1 MKYFKLILI
10 IVHCALLPSVVIFAP
25 LGNLSKLDC
34 SRLSQKLCI
43 MHSSK
48 VHSQTTLP
56 HNVANEFGYLLV
68 YHNNRIC
75 PLQTLARDYTIKL
88 TGKTSYKDFSAEQV
102 LLGWFFYYDEWRNE
116 PMIKIKGKDAQQ
128 TLGIEGKYASFNDFT
143 SPQGYKLTGT
153 QGKNFSAA
161 DEKYN
166 LIMMHLTGSLL
177 KIFPH
182 NNAQC
187 TTHNFCDKR
196 EQSSLLRLP
205 SKAKITTEGS
215 NAQSKETTNHDNCD
229 LSIENCALIN
239 WFALND
245 NLPADMPQSE
255 WLFIRKS
262 MNLVAEYIAHNQYD
276 EAIDLIRK
284 IRKYQDTQLGTLA
297 PSQAHI
303 TAERIYNHLNFNR
316 PLAMALMT
324 IGILLYIITII
335 TNKTPLWSWLILTT
349 TAIYLLFAVILR
361 GYIAGHF
368 PLSNGFETMQF
379 LALIASLIPFLNLL
393 FSRTRKIKTNSQL
406 PILNLLSPCLRGTSK
421 AEGVNNS
428 SFLIPNSTLIC
439 GIALMVATMS
449 ELNPRITLLMPVLQ
463 SPLLSIHVMVIMIS
477 YTLFALI
484 TLNAIVNLIKIKTN
498 SQFTIHNS
506 QFTTLT
512 FALFLLTAGIFIGAI
527 WANVSWG
534 RYWGWDPKEVWAL
547 ITMLI
552 YSLPLHRASLKIF
565 QNPRF
570 LNWYYIF
577 AFLSVVITYF
587 GVNFILGGMHSYA

>member
-1 MKYFKLILI
+1 MKKLSLLI
-10 IVHCALLPSVVIFAP
+10 IILHCV
-25 LGNLSKLDC
+25 
-34 SRLSQKLCI
+34 LCT
-43 MHSSK
+43 

-56 HNVANEFGYLLV
+56 HDVANEFGNLLV

-102 LLGWFFYYDEWRNE
+102 LLGWFFYYDEWHNE

-143 SPQGYKLTGT
+143 SPQGYKLIGT
-153 QGKNFSAA
+153 QGKNFSVA

-166 LIMMHLTGSLL
+166 LIMMNLTGSLL

-182 NNAQC
+182 RTQ
-187 TTHNFCDKR
+187 D
-196 EQSSLLRLP
+196 SS
-205 SKAKITTEGS
+205 
-215 NAQSKETTNHDNCD
+215 Q
-229 LSIENCALIN
+229 LSTIH

-245 NLPADMPQSE
+245 NLPADMPQAE

-262 MNLVAEYIAHNQYD
+262 MNLVAEYIAHSQYN

-284 IRKYQDTQLGTLA
+284 IRKYQETQLGTFT
-297 PSQAHI
+297 PSKTRI

-324 IGILLYIITII
+324 IGILLYVITII
-335 TNKTPLWSWLILTT
+335 SNKTPRWSWFILTP
-349 TAIYLLFAVILR
+349 TAIYLLFAIVLR

-379 LALIASLIPFLNLL
+379 LALIASLMPFITLL
-393 FSRTRKIKTNSQL
+393 FKRKNTN
-406 PILNLLSPCLRGTSK
+406 
-421 AEGVNNS
+421 NNS
-428 SFLIPNSTLIC
+428 SFLISNSTLIC

-484 TLNAIVNLIKIKTN
+484 LLNAIVNLIRIKTN
-498 SQFTIHNS
+498 SQFPILNS
-506 QFTTLT
+506 QFSTLT

>member
-1 MKYFKLILI
+1 MKKLSLLII

-43 MHSSK
+43 IHSPK

-56 HNVANEFGYLLV
+56 HDVANEFGNLLV

-102 LLGWFFYYDEWRNE
+102 LMGWFFYYDEWRNE

-143 SPQGYKLTGT
+143 SPQGYKLIGT
-153 QGKNFSAA
+153 RGKNFSAA

-166 LIMMHLTGSLL
+166 LIIMNLTGSLL
-177 KIFPH
+177 KIFPYQTQDTRH
-182 NNAQC
+182 KTQDILQVA
-187 TTHNFCDKR
+187 D
-196 EQSSLLRLP
+196 SS
-205 SKAKITTEGS
+205 
-215 NAQSKETTNHDNCD
+215 Q
-229 LSIENCALIN
+229 LSTLNSQLSTIH

-245 NLPADMPQSE
+245 NLPADMPQAE

-262 MNLVAEYIAHNQYD
+262 MNLVAEYIAHTQYN

-284 IRKYQDTQLGTLA
+284 IRKYQETQLGSFA
-297 PSQAHI
+297 PSKAHI

-324 IGILLYIITII
+324 LGIILYIITII
-335 TNKTPLWSWLILTT
+335 TNKTPHWSWLILTP
-349 TAIYLLFAVILR
+349 TAIYLLIAVILR

-379 LALIASLIPFLNLL
+379 LALIASLMPFLTLL
-393 FSRTRKIKTNSQL
+393 FRKNTNQNSSFL
-406 PILNLLSPCLRGTSK
+406 IPNSSFLIPNSSFLIPK
-421 AEGVNNS
+421 S

-477 YTLFALI
+477 YALFALI
-484 TLNAIVNLIKIKTN
+484 VLNATTSLIKNNYELCIMN
-498 SQFTIHNS
+498 YELNI
-506 QFTTLT
+506 

-552 YSLPLHRASLKIF
+552 YSLPLHHSSLKIF

-577 AFLSVVITYF
+577 AFLSVVTTYF

>member
-1 MKYFKLILI
+1 MKKLALLI
-10 IVHCALLPSVVIFAP
+10 IIMLCAL
-25 LGNLSKLDC
+25 C
-34 SRLSQKLCI
+34 SL
-43 MHSSK
+43 HA
-48 VHSQTTLP
+48 QTTLP
-56 HNVANEFGYLLV
+56 QDVANEFGNLLV

-88 TGKTSYKDFSAEQV
+88 TGKTSYKDFTAEQV
-102 LLGWFFYYDEWRNE
+102 FSGWFFYYDEWRNE

-128 TLGIEGKYASFNDFT
+128 ALNIKGKYASFNDFY
-143 SPQGYKLTGT
+143 SQQGYKLIGT
-153 QGKNFSAA
+153 RGKNFSAA

-166 LIMMHLTGSLL
+166 LIIMNLTGSLL

-182 NNAQC
+182 KDPQTFNSDDNY
-187 TTHNFCDKR
+187 
-196 EQSSLLRLP
+196 EQI
-205 SKAKITTEGS
+205 K
-215 NAQSKETTNHDNCD
+215 
-229 LSIENCALIN
+229 

-245 NLPADMPQSE
+245 NLPTDMSQDE
-255 WLFIRKS
+255 QLFIHKS
-262 MNLVAEYIAHNQYD
+262 MTLVAEYVANAEYT

-284 IRKYQDTQLGTLA
+284 IRKYQDSQLGTFA
-297 PSQAHI
+297 PSKAHI

-316 PLAMALMT
+316 PLAIALML
-324 IGILLYIITII
+324 IGILLFVITLI
-335 TNKTPLWSWLILTT
+335 KTQTPQWAWIILTL
-349 TAIYLLFAVILR
+349 TAIYLLFSISLR

-379 LALIASLIPFLNLL
+379 LALIVALLPFINLL
-393 FSRTRKIKTNSQL
+393 RKNTHTPSL
-406 PILNLLSPCLRGTSK
+406 
-421 AEGVNNS
+421 
-428 SFLIPNSTLIC
+428 LIPNCTLIS

-463 SPLLSIHVMVIMIS
+463 SPLLSIHVMMIMIS
-477 YTLFALI
+477 YALFALI
-484 TLNAIVNLIKIKTN
+484 TLNAIVNLIKK
-498 SQFTIHNS
+498 SKDLQLP
-506 QFTTLT
+506 TLT

-552 YSLPLHRASLKIF
+552 YSLPLHRISLKIF

-577 AFLSVVITYF
+577 AFLSVIITYF
-587 GVNFILGGMHSYA
+587 GVNFILGGLHSYA

>member
-1 MKYFKLILI
+1 MKKLSLLI
-10 IVHCALLPSVVIFAP
+10 IILHCV
-25 LGNLSKLDC
+25 
-34 SRLSQKLCI
+34 LCT
-43 MHSSK
+43 

-56 HNVANEFGYLLV
+56 HDVANEFGNLLV

-102 LLGWFFYYDEWRNE
+102 LLGWFFYYNEWRNE

-166 LIMMHLTGSLL
+166 LIMMNLTGSLL

-182 NNAQC
+182 NNA
-187 TTHNFCDKR
+187 
-196 EQSSLLRLP
+196 S
-205 SKAKITTEGS
+205 
-215 NAQSKETTNHDNCD
+215 
-229 LSIENCALIN
+229 IN

-245 NLPADMPQSE
+245 NLPADMPQAE

-262 MNLVAEYIAHNQYD
+262 MNLVAEYIAHSQYN

-284 IRKYQDTQLGTLA
+284 IRKYQETQLGTLT
-297 PSQAHI
+297 PSKTRI

-324 IGILLYIITII
+324 IGILLYVITII
-335 TNKTPLWSWLILTT
+335 SNKTPRWSWFILTPT
-349 TAIYLLFAVILR
+349 VIYLLFAVVLR
-361 GYIAGHF
+361 GYIANHF

-379 LALIASLIPFLNLL
+379 LALIASLMPFLTLL
-393 FSRTRKIKTNSQL
+393 FKQQK
-406 PILNLLSPCLRGTSK
+406 
-421 AEGVNNS
+421 NNS
-428 SFLIPNSTLIC
+428 LFLIPNSILIC

-484 TLNAIVNLIKIKTN
+484 LLNATTNLIKNNYELCNINYKLN
-498 SQFTIHNS
+498 I
-506 QFTTLT
+506 

>member
-1 MKYFKLILI
+1 MKKLALLI
-10 IVHCALLPSVVIFAP
+10 IIMLCAL
-25 LGNLSKLDC
+25 C
-34 SRLSQKLCI
+34 SL
-43 MHSSK
+43 HA
-48 VHSQTTLP
+48 QTTLP
-56 HNVANEFGYLLV
+56 QDVANEFGNLLV

-88 TGKTSYKDFSAEQV
+88 TGKTSYKDFTAEQV
-102 LLGWFFYYDEWRNE
+102 FSGWFFYYDEWRNE

-128 TLGIEGKYASFNDFT
+128 ALNIKGKYASFNDFY
-143 SPQGYKLTGT
+143 SQQGYKLIGT
-153 QGKNFSAA
+153 RGKNFSAA

-166 LIMMHLTGSLL
+166 LIIMNLTGSLL

-182 NNAQC
+182 KDPQTFNSDDNY
-187 TTHNFCDKR
+187 
-196 EQSSLLRLP
+196 EQI
-205 SKAKITTEGS
+205 K
-215 NAQSKETTNHDNCD
+215 
-229 LSIENCALIN
+229 

-245 NLPADMPQSE
+245 NLPTDMSQAE
-255 WLFIRKS
+255 QLFIHKS
-262 MNLVAEYIAHNQYD
+262 MTLVAEYVANAEYT

-284 IRKYQDTQLGTLA
+284 IRKYQDSQLGTFA
-297 PSQAHI
+297 PSKAHI

-316 PLAMALMT
+316 PLAIALML
-324 IGILLYIITII
+324 IGILLFVITLI
-335 TNKTPLWSWLILTT
+335 KAQTPQWAWIILTL
-349 TAIYLLFAVILR
+349 TAIYLLFSISLR

-379 LALIASLIPFLNLL
+379 LALIVALLPFINILRKNTHTPSL
-393 FSRTRKIKTNSQL
+393 
-406 PILNLLSPCLRGTSK
+406 
-421 AEGVNNS
+421 
-428 SFLIPNSTLIC
+428 LIPNCTLIS

-463 SPLLSIHVMVIMIS
+463 SPLLSIHVMMIMIS
-477 YTLFALI
+477 YALFALI
-484 TLNAIVNLIKIKTN
+484 TLNAIVNLIKK
-498 SQFTIHNS
+498 SKDLQLP
-506 QFTTLT
+506 TLT

-552 YSLPLHRASLKIF
+552 YSLPLHRISLKIF

-577 AFLSVVITYF
+577 AFLSVIITYF
-587 GVNFILGGMHSYA
+587 GVNFILGGLHSYA

>member
-1 MKYFKLILI
+1 MKKLSLLI
-10 IVHCALLPSVVIFAP
+10 IILHCAF
-25 LGNLSKLDC
+25 
-34 SRLSQKLCI
+34 CI
-43 MHSSK
+43 

-56 HNVANEFGYLLV
+56 HDVANEFGNLLV

-182 NNAQC
+182 NNAKC
-187 TTHNFCDKR
+187 TTH
-196 EQSSLLRLP
+196 
-205 SKAKITTEGS
+205 
-215 NAQSKETTNHDNCD
+215 NAQSKETTNHNNCE
-229 LSIENCALIN
+229 LCIENCALIH

-245 NLPADMPQSE
+245 NLPADMPQAE

-276 EAIDLIRK
+276 EAIELIRK
-284 IRKYQDTQLGTLA
+284 IRKYQDTQLGSLA

-324 IGILLYIITII
+324 IGILLYVITII
-335 TNKTPLWSWLILTT
+335 TNQAPRWSWLILTP

-379 LALIASLIPFLNLL
+379 LALIASLMPFLTLL
-393 FSRTRKIKTNSQL
+393 FRGTRKIKTNSQL

-428 SFLIPNSTLIC
+428 SFLIPHSTLIC

-498 SQFTIHNS
+498 SQFSTLNS
-506 QFTTLT
+506 QFSTLNSQLSTLT

-552 YSLPLHRASLKIF
+552 YSLPLHRASLKTF

>member
-1 MKYFKLILI
+1 MKPFKLILI
-10 IVHCALLPSVVIFAP
+10 IVHCALF
-25 LGNLSKLDC
+25 
-34 SRLSQKLCI
+34 I
-43 MHSSK
+43 MHSPK

-56 HNVANEFGYLLV
+56 HNVANEFGNLLV

-166 LIMMHLTGSLL
+166 LIMMNLTGSLL

-182 NNAQC
+182 Q
-187 TTHNFCDKR
+187 TQD
-196 EQSSLLRLP
+196 SS
-205 SKAKITTEGS
+205 
-215 NAQSKETTNHDNCD
+215 Q
-229 LSIENCALIN
+229 LSTIH

-245 NLPADMPQSE
+245 NLPADMPQAE

-284 IRKYQDTQLGTLA
+284 IRKYQETQLGTLA
-297 PSQAHI
+297 PSKTRI

-324 IGILLYIITII
+324 IGILLYVITII
-335 TNKTPLWSWLILTT
+335 TNKTPRWSWFILTP
-349 TAIYLLFAVILR
+349 TAIYLLFAVVLR

-379 LALIASLIPFLNLL
+379 LALIASLMPFLTLL
-393 FSRTRKIKTNSQL
+393 FKQQK
-406 PILNLLSPCLRGTSK
+406 
-421 AEGVNNS
+421 NNS
-428 SFLIPNSTLIC
+428 LFLIPNSILIC

-484 TLNAIVNLIKIKTN
+484 LLNATTNLIKNNYELCNINYKLN
-498 SQFTIHNS
+498 I
-506 QFTTLT
+506 

-587 GVNFILGGMHSYA
+587 GVNFILGVLHSYA

>member
-1 MKYFKLILI
+1 MKKILLITILI
-10 IVHCALLPSVVIFAP
+10 HCALSF
-25 LGNLSKLDC
+25 
-34 SRLSQKLCI
+34 
-43 MHSSK
+43 
-48 VHSQTTLP
+48 VHCQTTLP
-56 HNVANEFGYLLV
+56 RDVANEFGNLLV

-143 SPQGYKLTGT
+143 SPEGYKLTGT

-166 LIMMHLTGSLL
+166 LIMMNLTGSLL

-182 NNAQC
+182 NN
-187 TTHNFCDKR
+187 
-196 EQSSLLRLP
+196 
-205 SKAKITTEGS
+205 
-215 NAQSKETTNHDNCD
+215 
-229 LSIENCALIN
+229 ALIN

-245 NLPADMPQSE
+245 NLPADMPQAE

-262 MNLVAEYIAHNQYD
+262 MNLVAEYIAHSQYD

-297 PSQAHI
+297 PSKTRI

-316 PLAMALMT
+316 PLAMTLMT
-324 IGILLYIITII
+324 IGILLYVITII
-335 TNKTPLWSWLILTT
+335 SNKTPRWSWFILIPTV
-349 TAIYLLFAVILR
+349 IYLLFAVVLR
-361 GYIAGHF
+361 GYIANHF

-379 LALIASLIPFLNLL
+379 LALIASLMPFLTLL
-393 FSRTRKIKTNSQL
+393 FKQIKYNSKLSTKCVPNVGTRHAVSSKAQKEEKNRPNSQFS
-406 PILNLLSPCLRGTSK
+406 ILNSQF
-421 AEGVNNS
+421 NNS
-428 SFLIPNSTLIC
+428 LFLIPNSTLIC
-439 GIALMVATMS
+439 GIALMVATIS

-484 TLNAIVNLIKIKTN
+484 TLNAIVNLIRIKTN
-498 SQFTIHNS
+498 SQFSILNS
-506 QFTTLT
+506 QFSTLT

-552 YSLPLHRASLKIF
+552 YSLPLHRSSLKIF

-587 GVNFILGGMHSYA
+587 GVNFILGGLHSYA

>member
-1 MKYFKLILI
+1 MKKLSLLII
-10 IVHCALLPSVVIFAP
+10 IVHCALCIIH
-25 LGNLSKLDC
+25 
-34 SRLSQKLCI
+34 SQ
-43 MHSSK
+43 K

-56 HNVANEFGYLLV
+56 HDVANEFGNLLV

-102 LLGWFFYYDEWRNE
+102 LMGWFFYYDEWRNE

-166 LIMMHLTGSLL
+166 LIMMNLTGSLL

-182 NNAQC
+182 Q
-187 TTHNFCDKR
+187 TQD
-196 EQSSLLRLP
+196 SSQLSTYSPPVLGGVP
-205 SKAKITTEGS
+205 EGGGGS
-215 NAQSKETTNHDNCD
+215 Q
-229 LSIENCALIN
+229 LSTLNSQLSTIH

-245 NLPADMPQSE
+245 KLPADMPQAE

-262 MNLVAEYIAHNQYD
+262 MNLVAEYIAHTQYD

-284 IRKYQDTQLGTLA
+284 IRKYQETQLGTFT
-297 PSQAHI
+297 PSKTRI
-303 TAERIYNHLNFNR
+303 TAECIYNHLNFNR

-324 IGILLYIITII
+324 LGIILYIITII
-335 TNKTPLWSWLILTT
+335 TNKTPRWSWLILTP
-349 TAIYLLFAVILR
+349 TAIYLLIAVILR
-361 GYIAGHF
+361 GCIAGHF

-379 LALIASLIPFLNLL
+379 LALIASLMPFLTLL
-393 FSRTRKIKTNSQL
+393 FKQIKYNSKLSTYSPPVLGGVPEGGGGSQFSILNSQF
-406 PILNLLSPCLRGTSK
+406 
-421 AEGVNNS
+421 NNS

-477 YTLFALI
+477 YALFALI
-484 TLNAIVNLIKIKTN
+484 VLNATTSLIKNNYELCIMN
-498 SQFTIHNS
+498 YELNI
-506 QFTTLT
+506 L
-512 FALFLLTAGIFIGAI
+512 ALFLLTAGIFIGAI

-552 YSLPLHRASLKIF
+552 YSLPLHRSSLKIF
-565 QNPRF
+565 QSPRF

>member
-1 MKYFKLILI
+1 M
-10 IVHCALLPSVVIFAP
+10 
-25 LGNLSKLDC
+25 
-34 SRLSQKLCI
+34 
-43 MHSSK
+43 
-48 VHSQTTLP
+48 
-56 HNVANEFGYLLV
+56 
-68 YHNNRIC
+68 
-75 PLQTLARDYTIKL
+75 
-88 TGKTSYKDFSAEQV
+88 
-102 LLGWFFYYDEWRNE
+102 
-116 PMIKIKGKDAQQ
+116 
-128 TLGIEGKYASFNDFT
+128 
-143 SPQGYKLTGT
+143 
-153 QGKNFSAA
+153 
-161 DEKYN
+161 
-166 LIMMHLTGSLL
+166 
-177 KIFPH
+177 
-182 NNAQC
+182 
-187 TTHNFCDKR
+187 
-196 EQSSLLRLP
+196 
-205 SKAKITTEGS
+205 
-215 NAQSKETTNHDNCD
+215 
-229 LSIENCALIN
+229 IN

-245 NLPADMPQSE
+245 NLPADMPQAE

-284 IRKYQDTQLGTLA
+284 IRKYQDTQLGSLA

-303 TAERIYNHLNFNR
+303 TAGRIYTHLYFNR

-324 IGILLYIITII
+324 LGILLYIITII

-477 YTLFALI
+477 YALFALI

-498 SQFTIHNS
+498 SQFSTYSPPVLGGVPEGGGGS
-506 QFTTLT
+506 QLTTLT

-552 YSLPLHRASLKIF
+552 YSLPLHRASLKTF

>member
-1 MKYFKLILI
+1 MKKLSLLII

-25 LGNLSKLDC
+25 LGNLSKFDC

-43 MHSSK
+43 IHSPK

-56 HNVANEFGYLLV
+56 HDVANEFGNLLV

-102 LLGWFFYYDEWRNE
+102 LMGWFFYYDEWRNE

-153 QGKNFSAA
+153 RGKNFSAA

-166 LIMMHLTGSLL
+166 LIIMNLTGSLL
-177 KIFPH
+177 KIFPY
-182 NNAQC
+182 Q
-187 TTHNFCDKR
+187 TQD
-196 EQSSLLRLP
+196 SSQLSTESSPKLGEVPKAEGYTNYQLSTLN
-205 SKAKITTEGS
+205 SK
-215 NAQSKETTNHDNCD
+215 
-229 LSIENCALIN
+229 LSTIH

-245 NLPADMPQSE
+245 NLPADMPQAE

-284 IRKYQDTQLGTLA
+284 IRKYQDTQLGSFA
-297 PSQAHI
+297 PSKARI
-303 TAERIYNHLNFNR
+303 TAEGIYNHLNFNR

-324 IGILLYIITII
+324 LGIILYIITII
-335 TNKTPLWSWLILTT
+335 TNKTPRWSWLILTP
-349 TAIYLLFAVILR
+349 TAIYLLIAVILR

-379 LALIASLIPFLNLL
+379 LALIASLMPFITLL
-393 FSRTRKIKTNSQL
+393 FKRKNTNQNSS
-406 PILNLLSPCLRGTSK
+406 LLTP
-421 AEGVNNS
+421 NS

-477 YTLFALI
+477 YALFALI
-484 TLNAIVNLIKIKTN
+484 VLNATTSLIKNNYELCIMN
-498 SQFTIHNS
+498 YELNI
-506 QFTTLT
+506 

-552 YSLPLHRASLKIF
+552 YSLPLHRSSLKIF

>member
-1 MKYFKLILI
+1 M
-10 IVHCALLPSVVIFAP
+10 HCALLPSVVIFAP

-43 MHSSK
+43 MHSPK

-56 HNVANEFGYLLV
+56 HDVANEFGNLLV

-143 SPQGYKLTGT
+143 SPEGYKLIGT
-153 QGKNFSAA
+153 RGKNFSAA

-182 NNAQC
+182 Q
-187 TTHNFCDKR
+187 TQD
-196 EQSSLLRLP
+196 SSKLSTESSPKLGEVP
-205 SKAKITTEGS
+205 KAEGYANS
-215 NAQSKETTNHDNCD
+215 Q
-229 LSIENCALIN
+229 LSTLNSQLSTIH

-245 NLPADMPQSE
+245 NLPADMPQAE

-262 MNLVAEYIAHNQYD
+262 MNLVAEYIAHNQYN

-284 IRKYQDTQLGTLA
+284 IRRYQDTQLGTLT
-297 PSQAHI
+297 PSKTRI

-324 IGILLYIITII
+324 IGILLYVITII
-335 TNKTPLWSWLILTT
+335 SNKTPRWSWLILTP
-349 TAIYLLFAVILR
+349 TAIYLLFAISLR
-361 GYIAGHF
+361 GYIANHF

-379 LALIASLIPFLNLL
+379 LALIASLLPFLNLL
-393 FSRTRKIKTNSQL
+393 FRGAFKKRRSSQSS
-406 PILNLLSPCLRGTSK
+406 ILNLLSPCLRGTSK

-498 SQFTIHNS
+498 TQLSTKSSHKLGEVPKAEGYANSQPSTLNS
-506 QFTTLT
+506 QFSTLT

-552 YSLPLHRASLKIF
+552 YSLPLHRASLKTF

-587 GVNFILGGMHSYA
+587 GVNFILGGLHSYA

>member
-1 MKYFKLILI
+1 MKKLSLLI
-10 IVHCALLPSVVIFAP
+10 IILHCV
-25 LGNLSKLDC
+25 
-34 SRLSQKLCI
+34 LCT
-43 MHSSK
+43 

-56 HNVANEFGYLLV
+56 HDVANEFGNLLV

-102 LLGWFFYYDEWRNE
+102 LLGWFFYYNEWRNE

-166 LIMMHLTGSLL
+166 LIMMNLTGSLL

-182 NNAQC
+182 Q
-187 TTHNFCDKR
+187 TQD
-196 EQSSLLRLP
+196 SS
-205 SKAKITTEGS
+205 
-215 NAQSKETTNHDNCD
+215 Q
-229 LSIENCALIN
+229 LSTIH

-245 NLPADMPQSE
+245 NLPADMPQAE

-262 MNLVAEYIAHNQYD
+262 MNLVAEYIAHSQYN

-284 IRKYQDTQLGTLA
+284 IRKYQETQLGTLA
-297 PSQAHI
+297 PSKTRI

-324 IGILLYIITII
+324 IGILLYVITII
-335 TNKTPLWSWLILTT
+335 SNKTPRWSWFILTP
-349 TAIYLLFAVILR
+349 TAIYLLFAVVLR
-361 GYIAGHF
+361 GYIANHF

-379 LALIASLIPFLNLL
+379 LALIASLMPFITLL
-393 FSRTRKIKTNSQL
+393 FKRKNTN
-406 PILNLLSPCLRGTSK
+406 
-421 AEGVNNS
+421 NNS

-484 TLNAIVNLIKIKTN
+484 LLNATTNLIKNNYELCNINYKLN
-498 SQFTIHNS
+498 I
-506 QFTTLT
+506 

>member
-1 MKYFKLILI
+1 MKKLSLLI
-10 IVHCALLPSVVIFAP
+10 IILHCV
-25 LGNLSKLDC
+25 
-34 SRLSQKLCI
+34 LCT
-43 MHSSK
+43 

-56 HNVANEFGYLLV
+56 HDVANEFGNLLV

-102 LLGWFFYYDEWRNE
+102 LLGWFFYYNEWRNE

-166 LIMMHLTGSLL
+166 LIMMNLTGSLL

-182 NNAQC
+182 Q
-187 TTHNFCDKR
+187 TQD
-196 EQSSLLRLP
+196 SS
-205 SKAKITTEGS
+205 
-215 NAQSKETTNHDNCD
+215 Q
-229 LSIENCALIN
+229 LSTIH

-245 NLPADMPQSE
+245 NLPADMPQAE

-262 MNLVAEYIAHNQYD
+262 MNLVAEYIAHSQYN

-284 IRKYQDTQLGTLA
+284 IRRYQETQLGTST
-297 PSQAHI
+297 PSKTHI

-324 IGILLYIITII
+324 IGILLYVITII
-335 TNKTPLWSWLILTT
+335 SNKTPCWSWFILTP
-349 TAIYLLFAVILR
+349 TAIYLLFAVVLR
-361 GYIAGHF
+361 GYIANHF

-379 LALIASLIPFLNLL
+379 LALIASLMPFITLL
-393 FSRTRKIKTNSQL
+393 FKRKNTN
-406 PILNLLSPCLRGTSK
+406 
-421 AEGVNNS
+421 NNS

-484 TLNAIVNLIKIKTN
+484 LLNATTNLIKNNYELCIMN
-498 SQFTIHNS
+498 YELNI
-506 QFTTLT
+506 

>member
-1 MKYFKLILI
+1 M
-10 IVHCALLPSVVIFAP
+10 HCA
-25 LGNLSKLDC
+25 
-34 SRLSQKLCI
+34 LCI
-43 MHSSK
+43 MHSQK
-48 VHSQTTLP
+48 VHCQTTLP
-56 HNVANEFGYLLV
+56 RDVANEFGNLLV

-143 SPQGYKLTGT
+143 SPEGYKLTGT

-166 LIMMHLTGSLL
+166 LIMMNLTGSLL

-182 NNAQC
+182 NN
-187 TTHNFCDKR
+187 
-196 EQSSLLRLP
+196 
-205 SKAKITTEGS
+205 
-215 NAQSKETTNHDNCD
+215 
-229 LSIENCALIN
+229 ALIN

-245 NLPADMPQSE
+245 NLPADMPQAE

-262 MNLVAEYIAHNQYD
+262 MNLVAEYIAHSQYD

-297 PSQAHI
+297 PSKTRI

-324 IGILLYIITII
+324 LGIILYIITII
-335 TNKTPLWSWLILTT
+335 SNKTPRWSWFILIPTV
-349 TAIYLLFAVILR
+349 IYLLFAVVLR
-361 GYIAGHF
+361 GYIANHF

-379 LALIASLIPFLNLL
+379 LALIASLMPFLTLL
-393 FSRTRKIKTNSQL
+393 FKQIKYNSKLSTKCVPNVGTRHAMSSKAQKEEKNRPNSQFS
-406 PILNLLSPCLRGTSK
+406 ILNSQF
-421 AEGVNNS
+421 NNS
-428 SFLIPNSTLIC
+428 LFLIPNSTLIC
-439 GIALMVATMS
+439 GIALMVATIS

-484 TLNAIVNLIKIKTN
+484 TLNAIVNLIRIKTN
-498 SQFTIHNS
+498 SQFSILNS
-506 QFTTLT
+506 QFSTLT
-512 FALFLLTAGIFIGAI
+512 FALFLLTTGIFIGAI

-552 YSLPLHRASLKIF
+552 YSLPLHRASLKTF

>member
-1 MKYFKLILI
+1 MKKILLITILI
-10 IVHCALLPSVVIFAP
+10 HCALSF
-25 LGNLSKLDC
+25 
-34 SRLSQKLCI
+34 
-43 MHSSK
+43 

-56 HNVANEFGYLLV
+56 HDVANEFGNLLV

-88 TGKTSYKDFSAEQV
+88 TGKTSYKNFSAEQV
-102 LLGWFFYYDEWRNE
+102 LLGWFFYYEEWRNE

-182 NNAQC
+182 NNAQ
-187 TTHNFCDKR
+187 
-196 EQSSLLRLP
+196 
-205 SKAKITTEGS
+205 SK
-215 NAQSKETTNHDNCD
+215 NTTNHNNYELC
-229 LSIENCALIN
+229 IENCALIH
-239 WFALND
+239 WFSLND
-245 NLPADMPQSE
+245 NLPADMPQAE

-284 IRKYQDTQLGTLA
+284 IRRYQDTQLGTLA
-297 PSQAHI
+297 PSKTRI

-324 IGILLYIITII
+324 IGILLYVITII
-335 TNKTPLWSWLILTT
+335 TNQAPLWSWLILTPS
-349 TAIYLLFAVILR
+349 AIYLLFAVILR

-379 LALIASLIPFLNLL
+379 LALIASLMPFLTLL
-393 FSRTRKIKTNSQL
+393 FRGTRKIKTNSQL
-406 PILNLLSPCLRGTSK
+406 
-421 AEGVNNS
+421 NNS
-428 SFLIPNSTLIC
+428 SFLITNSTLIC

-498 SQFTIHNS
+498 TQLS
-506 QFTTLT
+506 TLT

>member
-1 MKYFKLILI
+1 MKKLSLLI
-10 IVHCALLPSVVIFAP
+10 IILHCV
-25 LGNLSKLDC
+25 
-34 SRLSQKLCI
+34 LCT
-43 MHSSK
+43 

-56 HNVANEFGYLLV
+56 HDVANEFGNLLV

-102 LLGWFFYYDEWRNE
+102 LLGWFFYYNEWRNE

-128 TLGIEGKYASFNDFT
+128 TLRIEGKYASFNDFT

-166 LIMMHLTGSLL
+166 LIIMNLTGSLL

-182 NNAQC
+182 RTQ
-187 TTHNFCDKR
+187 D
-196 EQSSLLRLP
+196 SSQLSTESSPKLGEVP
-205 SKAKITTEGS
+205 KTEGY
-215 NAQSKETTNHDNCD
+215 TNSQFSTLNSQ
-229 LSIENCALIN
+229 LSTIH

-245 NLPADMPQSE
+245 NLPTDMPQAE

-262 MNLVAEYIAHNQYD
+262 MNLIAEYITNNQYD
-276 EAIDLIRK
+276 QAIDLIRK
-284 IRKYQDTQLGTLA
+284 IRKYQETQLGTFT
-297 PSQAHI
+297 PSKTRI

-324 IGILLYIITII
+324 IGILLYVITII
-335 TNKTPLWSWLILTT
+335 SNKTPRWSWFILTP
-349 TAIYLLFAVILR
+349 TAIYLLFAIVLR

-379 LALIASLIPFLNLL
+379 LALIASLMPFITLL
-393 FSRTRKIKTNSQL
+393 FKRKNTN
-406 PILNLLSPCLRGTSK
+406 
-421 AEGVNNS
+421 NNS

-484 TLNAIVNLIKIKTN
+484 LLNATTNLIKNNYELCIMN
-498 SQFTIHNS
+498 YELNI
-506 QFTTLT
+506 

>member
-1 MKYFKLILI
+1 MKKLAFLI
-10 IVHCALLPSVVIFAP
+10 IIMLCAL
-25 LGNLSKLDC
+25 C
-34 SRLSQKLCI
+34 SL
-43 MHSSK
+43 HA
-48 VHSQTTLP
+48 QTTLP
-56 HNVANEFGYLLV
+56 QDVANEFGNLLV

-88 TGKTSYKDFSAEQV
+88 TGKTSYKDFTAEQV
-102 LLGWFFYYDEWRNE
+102 FSGWFFYYDEWRNE

-128 TLGIEGKYASFNDFT
+128 ALNIKGKYASFNDFY
-143 SPQGYKLTGT
+143 SQQGYKLIGT
-153 QGKNFSAA
+153 RGKNFSAA

-166 LIMMHLTGSLL
+166 LIIMNLTGSLL

-182 NNAQC
+182 KDPQTFNSDDNY
-187 TTHNFCDKR
+187 
-196 EQSSLLRLP
+196 EQI
-205 SKAKITTEGS
+205 K
-215 NAQSKETTNHDNCD
+215 
-229 LSIENCALIN
+229 

-245 NLPADMPQSE
+245 NLPTDMSQAE
-255 WLFIRKS
+255 QLFIHKS
-262 MNLVAEYIAHNQYD
+262 MTLVAEYIANAEYT

-284 IRKYQDTQLGTLA
+284 IRKYQDSQLGTFA
-297 PSQAHI
+297 PSKAHI

-316 PLAMALMT
+316 PLAIALML
-324 IGILLYIITII
+324 IGILLFVITLI
-335 TNKTPLWSWLILTT
+335 KAQTPQWAWIILTL
-349 TAIYLLFAVILR
+349 TAIYLLFSISLR

-379 LALIASLIPFLNLL
+379 LALIVALLPFINLL
-393 FSRTRKIKTNSQL
+393 RKNTHTPSL
-406 PILNLLSPCLRGTSK
+406 
-421 AEGVNNS
+421 
-428 SFLIPNSTLIC
+428 LIPNCTLIS

-463 SPLLSIHVMVIMIS
+463 SPLLSIHVMMIMIS
-477 YTLFALI
+477 YALFALI
-484 TLNAIVNLIKIKTN
+484 TLNAIVNLIKK
-498 SQFTIHNS
+498 SKDLQLP
-506 QFTTLT
+506 TLT

-552 YSLPLHRASLKIF
+552 YSLPLHRISLKIF

-577 AFLSVVITYF
+577 AFLSVIITYF
-587 GVNFILGGMHSYA
+587 GVNFILGGLHSYA

>member
-1 MKYFKLILI
+1 MKKLSLLI
-10 IVHCALLPSVVIFAP
+10 IILHCV
-25 LGNLSKLDC
+25 
-34 SRLSQKLCI
+34 LCT
-43 MHSSK
+43 M
-48 VHSQTTLP
+48 HSQTTLP
-56 HNVANEFGYLLV
+56 HDVANEFGNLLV

-166 LIMMHLTGSLL
+166 LIMMNLTGSLL

-205 SKAKITTEGS
+205 SGAKITTEGS

-245 NLPADMPQSE
+245 NLPADMSQAE

-262 MNLVAEYIAHNQYD
+262 MNLVAEYIAHSQYN

-284 IRKYQDTQLGTLA
+284 IRKYQETQLGTLA
-297 PSQAHI
+297 PSKTRI

-316 PLAMALMT
+316 PLAMVLMF
-324 IGILLYIITII
+324 IGILLFIVTII
-335 TNKTPLWSWLILTT
+335 KTKTPRWGWIILYITSL
-349 TAIYLLFAVILR
+349 YLLFSILLR

-379 LALIASLIPFLNLL
+379 LALIVALLPFINLL
-393 FSRTRKIKTNSQL
+393 RKNTHTPSL
-406 PILNLLSPCLRGTSK
+406 
-421 AEGVNNS
+421 
-428 SFLIPNSTLIC
+428 LIPNSILIS

-463 SPLLSIHVMVIMIS
+463 SPLLSIHVMMIMIS
-477 YTLFALI
+477 YALFALI
-484 TLNAIVNLIKIKTN
+484 TLNAIVNLIKKDPN
-498 SQFTIHNS
+498 SQLP
-506 QFTTLT
+506 TLT
-512 FALFLLTAGIFIGAI
+512 FALFFLTAGIFIGAI

-587 GVNFILGGMHSYA
+587 GVNFILGGLHSYA

>member
-1 MKYFKLILI
+1 MKPFKLILI

-43 MHSSK
+43 MHSPK

-56 HNVANEFGYLLV
+56 HNVANEFGNLLV

-182 NNAQC
+182 Q
-187 TTHNFCDKR
+187 TQD
-196 EQSSLLRLP
+196 SSQLSTYSSPVLEGTNER
-205 SKAKITTEGS
+205 SKSRGCLHTMPCKEEVAEGNTEGGGGS
-215 NAQSKETTNHDNCD
+215 Q
-229 LSIENCALIN
+229 LSTLNSQLSTIH

-245 NLPADMPQSE
+245 NLPADMPQAE

-297 PSQAHI
+297 PSKTRI

-324 IGILLYIITII
+324 IGILLYVITII
-335 TNKTPLWSWLILTT
+335 TNQAPRWSWLILIP

-379 LALIASLIPFLNLL
+379 LALIASLMPFLTLL
-393 FSRTRKIKTNSQL
+393 FSGTRKIKTNSQL
-406 PILNLLSPCLRGTSK
+406 PILNLLSPCLRGTSEAK
-421 AEGVNNS
+421 GVNNS
-428 SFLIPNSTLIC
+428 SFHIPHSILIC

-463 SPLLSIHVMVIMIS
+463 SPLLSIHVMAIMIS

-498 SQFTIHNS
+498 SQFS
-506 QFTTLT
+506 TLT

>member
-1 MKYFKLILI
+1 MKKLSLLI
-10 IVHCALLPSVVIFAP
+10 IILHCV
-25 LGNLSKLDC
+25 
-34 SRLSQKLCI
+34 LCT
-43 MHSSK
+43 M
-48 VHSQTTLP
+48 HSQTTLP
-56 HNVANEFGYLLV
+56 RDVANEFGNLLV

-128 TLGIEGKYASFNDFT
+128 TLGIEGKYASFNDFS
-143 SPQGYKLTGT
+143 SPEGYKLTGT

-166 LIMMHLTGSLL
+166 LIMMNLTGSLL

-182 NNAQC
+182 NN
-187 TTHNFCDKR
+187 
-196 EQSSLLRLP
+196 
-205 SKAKITTEGS
+205 
-215 NAQSKETTNHDNCD
+215 
-229 LSIENCALIN
+229 ALIN

-245 NLPADMPQSE
+245 NLPADMPQAE

-262 MNLVAEYIAHNQYD
+262 MNLVAEYIAHSQYN

-284 IRKYQDTQLGTLA
+284 IRRYQETQLGTLA
-297 PSQAHI
+297 PSKTRI

-324 IGILLYIITII
+324 IGILLYVITII
-335 TNKTPLWSWLILTT
+335 SNKTPRWSWFILTPT
-349 TAIYLLFAVILR
+349 VIYLLFAVVLR

-379 LALIASLIPFLNLL
+379 LALIASLMPFLTLL
-393 FSRTRKIKTNSQL
+393 FKQQK
-406 PILNLLSPCLRGTSK
+406 
-421 AEGVNNS
+421 NNS
-428 SFLIPNSTLIC
+428 LFLIPNSILIC

-484 TLNAIVNLIKIKTN
+484 LLNATTNLIKNNYELCNINYKLN
-498 SQFTIHNS
+498 I
-506 QFTTLT
+506 

-552 YSLPLHRASLKIF
+552 YSLPLHRSSLKIF

>member
-1 MKYFKLILI
+1 MKKLALLI
-10 IVHCALLPSVVIFAP
+10 IIMLCAL
-25 LGNLSKLDC
+25 C
-34 SRLSQKLCI
+34 SL
-43 MHSSK
+43 HA
-48 VHSQTTLP
+48 QTTLP
-56 HNVANEFGYLLV
+56 QDVANEFGNLLV

-88 TGKTSYKDFSAEQV
+88 TGKTSYKDFTAEQV
-102 LLGWFFYYDEWRNE
+102 FSGWFFYYDEWRNE

-128 TLGIEGKYASFNDFT
+128 ALNIKGKYASFNDFY
-143 SPQGYKLTGT
+143 SQQGYKLIGT
-153 QGKNFSAA
+153 RGKNFSAA

-166 LIMMHLTGSLL
+166 LIIMNLTGSLL

-182 NNAQC
+182 KDPQTFNSDDNY
-187 TTHNFCDKR
+187 
-196 EQSSLLRLP
+196 EQI
-205 SKAKITTEGS
+205 K
-215 NAQSKETTNHDNCD
+215 
-229 LSIENCALIN
+229 

-245 NLPADMPQSE
+245 NLPTDMSQAE
-255 WLFIRKS
+255 QLFIHKS
-262 MNLVAEYIAHNQYD
+262 MTLVAEYVANAEYT

-284 IRKYQDTQLGTLA
+284 IRKYQDSQLGTFA
-297 PSQAHI
+297 PSKAHI

-316 PLAMALMT
+316 PLAIALML
-324 IGILLYIITII
+324 IGILLFVITLI
-335 TNKTPLWSWLILTT
+335 KAQTPQWAWIILTL
-349 TAIYLLFAVILR
+349 TATYLLFSISLR

-379 LALIASLIPFLNLL
+379 LALIVALLPFINLL
-393 FSRTRKIKTNSQL
+393 RKNTHTPSL
-406 PILNLLSPCLRGTSK
+406 
-421 AEGVNNS
+421 
-428 SFLIPNSTLIC
+428 LIPNCTLIS

-463 SPLLSIHVMVIMIS
+463 SPLLSIHVMMIMIS
-477 YTLFALI
+477 YALFALI
-484 TLNAIVNLIKIKTN
+484 TLNAIVNLIKK
-498 SQFTIHNS
+498 SKDLQLP
-506 QFTTLT
+506 TLT

-552 YSLPLHRASLKIF
+552 YSLPLHRISLKIF

-577 AFLSVVITYF
+577 AFLSVIITYF
-587 GVNFILGGMHSYA
+587 GVNFILGGLHSYA

>member
-1 MKYFKLILI
+1 MKPFKLILI
-10 IVHCALLPSVVIFAP
+10 IVHCAL
-25 LGNLSKLDC
+25 
-34 SRLSQKLCI
+34 CI
-43 MHSSK
+43 MHSQK

-56 HNVANEFGYLLV
+56 HDVANEFGNLLV

-88 TGKTSYKDFSAEQV
+88 TGKTSYKDFTAEQV

-153 QGKNFSAA
+153 RGKNFSAA

-166 LIMMHLTGSLL
+166 LIMMNLTGSLL

-182 NNAQC
+182 Q
-187 TTHNFCDKR
+187 TQD
-196 EQSSLLRLP
+196 SSQLSTESSPKLGEVP
-205 SKAKITTEGS
+205 KAEGYANS
-215 NAQSKETTNHDNCD
+215 Q
-229 LSIENCALIN
+229 LSTIH

-245 NLPADMPQSE
+245 NLPADMPQAE

-262 MNLVAEYIAHNQYD
+262 MNLVAEYIAHGQYN
-276 EAIDLIRK
+276 EAIELIRK
-284 IRKYQDTQLGTLA
+284 IRRYQDTQLGTLT
-297 PSQAHI
+297 PSKTRI

-324 IGILLYIITII
+324 IGILLYVITII
-335 TNKTPLWSWLILTT
+335 SNKTPRWSWFILTST
-349 TAIYLLFAVILR
+349 TIYLLFAIALR

-379 LALIASLIPFLNLL
+379 LALIASLMPFITLL
-393 FSRTRKIKTNSQL
+393 FKRKNTN
-406 PILNLLSPCLRGTSK
+406 
-421 AEGVNNS
+421 NNS
-428 SFLIPNSTLIC
+428 SFLIPNSSLIC

-477 YTLFALI
+477 YALFALI
-484 TLNAIVNLIKIKTN
+484 TLNAIVNLIRIKTN
-498 SQFTIHNS
+498 TQLSTKSSPKLGEVPKAEGYANSQPSTLNS
-506 QFTTLT
+506 QFSTLT

-552 YSLPLHRASLKIF
+552 YSLPLHRASLKTF